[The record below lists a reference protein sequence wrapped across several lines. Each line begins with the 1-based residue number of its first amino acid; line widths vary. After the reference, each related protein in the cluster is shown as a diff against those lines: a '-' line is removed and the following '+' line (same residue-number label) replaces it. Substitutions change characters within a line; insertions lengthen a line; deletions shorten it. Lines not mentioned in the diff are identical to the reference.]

1 MATIVS
7 GASAYLTPAQFL
19 RYYDQRTVAE
29 LLSDSS
35 TKVIDVI
42 GNPYLA
48 EMLQAASGQ
57 VEAAALKGGRYQAED
72 LTALAAGTSN
82 SSFYLRKL
90 VAGIVMN
97 DLRSRRARTGE
108 DSLEQYKWALD
119 ALKALRQGEEI
130 FGFVENQTAA
140 TTQSDPDNAT
150 TRQQRSGISI
160 NASPYFGVRGGDR
173 RY

>member
-7 GASAYLTPAQFL
+7 GASAYLTGAQFL
-19 RYYDQRTVAE
+19 RYYDSRTVAE

-35 TKVIDVI
+35 TKVLDPA
-42 GNPYLA
+42 GNAYML
-48 EMLQAASGQ
+48 ELLQAASGQ
-57 VEAAALKGGRYQAED
+57 VEASARKGGRYESTD
-72 LTALAAGTSN
+72 LTALAAGSTN
-82 SSFYLRKL
+82 GAFYLRKL
-90 VAGIVMN
+90 VAGVAMQ
-97 DLRSRRARTGE
+97 DLRSRRARVGE
-108 DSLEQYKWALD
+108 DLLEQFKWVRD

-140 TTQSDPDNAT
+140 TTHSDPDNAT